1 MLLFAFATAGL
12 ALIFVLILTN
22 MTVSE
27 ETING
32 LIFCANI
39 IHINQAIFFTNETT
53 GVQRVA
59 LNILSTLI
67 SWINLD
73 LGIETKV
80 FALTMVHGYV
90 H

>member
-12 ALIFVLILTN
+12 ALVFVLILTN

-32 LIFCANI
+32 LIFSANI

-59 LNILSTLI
+59 LKILSTFI
-67 SWINLD
+67 SWINLAGPWNQY
-73 LGIETKV
+73 LLLQWYGH
-80 FALTMVHGYV
+80 VH
-90 H
+90 